1 MKNDINSRE
10 ARAQMEQAK
19 QVSERTFSAQPRQPR
34 RYKIY
39 DRLKDNVSLRT
50 VAIFIGVVAVAIV
63 VLLVVGILTANPKQ

>member
-39 DRLKDNVSLRT
+39 DRIKDNVSLRT
-50 VAIFIGVVAVAIV
+50 VDIFIGVVVVAIV

>member
-39 DRLKDNVSLRT
+39 DRIKDNVSLWT
-50 VAIFIGVVAVAIV
+50 VDIFIGVVEVAIV

>member
-1 MKNDINSRE
+1 
-10 ARAQMEQAK
+10 MEQAK

-39 DRLKDNVSLRT
+39 DRIKDNVSLRT
-50 VAIFIGVVAVAIV
+50 VDIFIGVVVVAIV

>member
-1 MKNDINSRE
+1 MKSNINSRE

-39 DRLKDNVSLRT
+39 DRIKDNVSLRT
-50 VAIFIGVVAVAIV
+50 VDIFIGVVAVAIV

>member
-39 DRLKDNVSLRT
+39 DRIKDNVSLRT
-50 VAIFIGVVAVAIV
+50 VDIFIGVVAVAIV
-63 VLLVVGILTANPKQ
+63 VLRVVGILTANPKQ

>member
-39 DRLKDNVSLRT
+39 DRIKDNVSLRT
-50 VAIFIGVVAVAIV
+50 VDIFIGVVAVAIV